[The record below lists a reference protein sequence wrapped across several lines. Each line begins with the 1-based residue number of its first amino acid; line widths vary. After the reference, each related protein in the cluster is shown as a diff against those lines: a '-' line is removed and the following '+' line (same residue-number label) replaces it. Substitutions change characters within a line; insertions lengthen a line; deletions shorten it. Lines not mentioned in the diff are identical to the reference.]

1 MEIER
6 QAREGD
12 RGNRDEGED
21 VSLRNIFLYRIINIF
36 SDQILRH
43 LMGSFSVAL
52 ISINARS

>member
-6 QAREGD
+6 QARERD
-12 RGNRDEGED
+12 RGNREEGED
-21 VSLRNIFLYRIINIF
+21 VSRRNIFLYRKLNIF